1 MVEELD
7 GIEVEHLDLPW
18 RSASKKEL
26 CGGTMK
32 SSFESFT
39 KSRPNAL
46 RTRQMEEMVK
56 LESPGQNAI
65 E

>member
-1 MVEELD
+1 MLEELG

-18 RSASKKEL
+18 RSASKKEF

-39 KSRPNAL
+39 GGRSNAL

-56 LESPGQNAI
+56 LESPGQSVV

>member
-1 MVEELD
+1 MPSKLG

-18 RSASKKEL
+18 RSASKKEF

-39 KSRPNAL
+39 RGRSNAL
-46 RTRQMEEMVK
+46 KTWQMEEMVK
-56 LESPGQNAI
+56 LESLGQNAV

>member
-1 MVEELD
+1 MLEELG

-18 RSASKKEL
+18 RSASKKEF

-39 KSRPNAL
+39 GGHSNAL
-46 RTRQMEEMVK
+46 RTRQMEMVK
-56 LESPGQNAI
+56 LESPSQNAV

>member
-1 MVEELD
+1 MLEELS
-7 GIEVEHLDLPW
+7 GIEVEHLNLPW
-18 RSASKKEL
+18 RSASKKEFY
-26 CGGTMK
+26 GGTMK

-39 KSRPNAL
+39 GDHSNAL

-56 LESPGQNAI
+56 LESPSQNVV

>member
-1 MVEELD
+1 MLKEL
-7 GIEVEHLDLPW
+7 GRIEVEHLDLPW
-18 RSASKKEL
+18 RIASKKEF

-39 KSRPNAL
+39 GGRSNAL

-56 LESPGQNAI
+56 LESLGQNAV